1 MAIISENT
9 EPKKKS
15 VVTADLTD
23 KDMIE
28 TSLRPQSFDN
38 YIGQTEVKNNM
49 KIAVMA
55 AQKRSESLD
64 HILLYGPPGL
74 GKTTLA
80 NILATAMTA
89 NFRITSGPA
98 LEKPGDLAAI
108 LTGLKPND
116 ILFIDEIHRLRL
128 PVEEIL
134 YTAMEDFAIDLVLG
148 KGPSAR
154 TMRME
159 VPKFTLIGA
168 TTKASMLSG
177 PLRDRFGH
185 VEKLRFYEPA
195 EIEQIINQSA
205 KILDTDL
212 DNSATELLARA
223 SRRTPRIANRLL
235 KRVRDFALVHDET
248 NVSLDIARQTLGHLS
263 VNEQG
268 LDRADQEFLSVLCEK
283 FSGGPV
289 GLSTLAAAIGED
301 TNTIEEMIEPFLIRE
316 GFLQRTPRG
325 RQATQRA
332 WEVIGVKQSKLE
344 PVNRLFD

>member
-1 MAIISENT
+1 MAIISESTN
-9 EPKKKS
+9 ESPKKS
-15 VVTADLTD
+15 AVTADFTP
-23 KDMIE
+23 KDTFE

-38 YIGQTEVKNNM
+38 YIGQTEVKKNM
-49 KIAVMA
+49 QIAVMA
-55 AQKRSESLD
+55 AQKREEALD

-98 LEKPGDLAAI
+98 LEKPGDLASI
-108 LTGLKPND
+108 LTGLKEND

-185 VEKLRFYEPA
+185 VEKLRFYEPS
-195 EIEQIINQSA
+195 EIEQIITQSA

-212 DNSATELLARA
+212 QPDAIKLLALA
-223 SRRTPRIANRLL
+223 ARRTPRIANRLL
-235 KRVRDFALVHDET
+235 KRVRDFALVYDET
-248 NVSLDIARQTLGHLS
+248 VVTKKIARETLNHLS

-283 FSGGPV
+283 FAGGPV
-289 GLSTLAAAIGED
+289 GLSTIAAAIGED

-325 RQATQRA
+325 RMATPNA
-332 WEVIGVKQSKLE
+332 WDVLGQKP
-344 PVNRLFD
+344 PVRDTGRQLF

>member
-1 MAIISENT
+1 MAIISESTT
-9 EPKKKS
+9 EPKKS
-15 VVTADLTD
+15 VVTPELTN
-23 KDMIE
+23 KDGTE
-28 TSLRPQSFDN
+28 NSLRPNSFDG

-55 AQKRSESLD
+55 AQKRGDSLD

-98 LEKPGDLAAI
+98 LEKPGDLASI

-128 PVEEIL
+128 PIEEVL

-185 VEKLRFYEPA
+185 VEKLRFYEPLELQ
-195 EIEQIINQSA
+195 EIIKQSA

-212 DNSATELLARA
+212 DESAIELLAKA

-235 KRVRDFALVHDET
+235 KRVRDFALVYDASV
-248 NVSLDIARQTLGHLS
+248 VSADIARQTLQHLS

-283 FSGGPV
+283 FAGGPV
-289 GLSTLAAAIGED
+289 GLSTIAAAIGED
-301 TNTIEEMIEPFLIRE
+301 SNTIEEMIEPFLIRE
-316 GFLQRTPRG
+316 GMLQRTPRG
-325 RQATQRA
+325 RKATDRA
-332 WEVIGVKQSKLE
+332 WQVLGQKPPARESDRKL
-344 PVNRLFD
+344 F